1 MRAVFRHSFGMN
13 LGVML
18 VIALVPVLLLT
29 ALTTPQSHNLKEI
42 AQRTANELD
51 RLLQLRAQQTFTI
64 AAFPSIR
71 AFAASSPETR
81 SQRAAVALN
90 ELQAWV
96 ASDTNVRQV
105 FITDAQGIVIMTTRE
120 GWNEDV
126 SARQFVHDALRG
138 QIALSGIT
146 KDQGEFSS
154 FYAAPILN
162 NSKEIAGAL
171 VIRVAAQEMWNVTP
185 RGENFYAVISDENGV
200 RLDDSGDATRRLASF
215 GEMDA
220 PRAKSIVNTQTYGA
234 QLLAPR
240 ATNFIRAQ
248 ELVTRGAL
256 DELTARDFDAR
267 NFAAQR
273 LLTKPWY
280 VLIVVPQPA
289 FVEILSRL
297 LIPILAATLLAFCGA
312 FLVTRL

>member
-1 MRAVFRHSFGMN
+1 MRDVFNRSFGVRF
-13 LGVML
+13 GVIL
-18 VIALVPVLLLT
+18 VIAFIPVLLFATLT
-29 ALTTPQSHNLKEI
+29 NPQSLNLKEI

-90 ELQAWV
+90 ELQSWV

-120 GWNEDV
+120 GWNENV
-126 SARQFVHDALRG
+126 SARQFVRDALRG
-138 QIALSGIT
+138 QIAFSGIT

-154 FYAAPILN
+154 YYAAPILN

-171 VIRVAAQEMWNVTP
+171 VIRVAAQELWNVTP

-220 PRAKSIVNTQTYGA
+220 PRAKNIVNAQTYGA

-240 ATNFIRAQ
+240 ATKFSRVQ

-256 DELTARDFDAR
+256 AELSAHDFDAGVL
-267 NFAAQR
+267 AAQR
-273 LLTKPWY
+273 LVSRPWA
-280 VLIVVPQPA
+280 VLILAPQPTVMEIVSR
-289 FVEILSRL
+289 FV
-297 LIPILAATLLAFCGA
+297 IPIFAAILLALSGA
-312 FLVTRL
+312 ILLGRV